1 MSNGSKGCRAGL
13 TGFRRPFEEACRPVQ
28 SMDRTGEGS
37 DRVRIARCEGCG
49 NTVWGQGP
57 IESWP
62 EQVKVFVLLSARA
75 VSTCHR
81 AAWGCKV
88 YGLAGAEKSQMGSAP
103 VSFLKPSIVTRITR
117 WAYALPLAQAATI

>member
-1 MSNGSKGCRAGL
+1 VPARSKYGQNREKAATAYGLSVVRVAGI
-13 TGFRRPFEEACRPVQ
+13 PF
-28 SMDRTGEGS
+28 
-37 DRVRIARCEGCG
+37 
-49 NTVWGQGP
+49 WGQGP

-88 YGLAGAEKSQMGSAP
+88 YGLAGAEKSRMGSAP